1 MGVRFKDVVVFS
13 WSWRFLVE
21 KRTIST
27 VSHVT
32 TDTYCDGQK
41 VHRQKLEFVGE
52 HELYPTG
59 PIFWRQ
65 LLQGSVTPRQDVVEI
80 FWKKYFF
87 E

>member
-1 MGVRFKDVVVFS
+1 VHEIFTGECAVCR
-13 WSWRFLVE
+13 E
-21 KRTIST
+21 KFQRYQKT

-52 HELYPTG
+52 HELYLTG

-65 LLQGSVTPRQDVVEI
+65 LLQGSVTPRQDVVEF
-80 FWKKYFF
+80 FWKKIVF